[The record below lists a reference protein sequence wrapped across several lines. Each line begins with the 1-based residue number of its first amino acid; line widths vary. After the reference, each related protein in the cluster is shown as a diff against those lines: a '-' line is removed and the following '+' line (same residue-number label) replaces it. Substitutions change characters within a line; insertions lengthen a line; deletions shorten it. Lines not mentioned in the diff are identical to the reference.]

1 MKAGGRSCIRVF
13 VRRDAVGALVKV
25 TIVFEKILIDA

>member
-13 VRRDAVGALVKV
+13 VRRDAVGAFVP
-25 TIVFEKILIDA
+25 TVFEKIPNNA